1 MLAEVVVKDGVHRV
15 PPAVGQQAVLE
26 VAHALGELGLFGWR
40 LAGLAGELVLDVV
53 EALASVLAAVVLHLC
68 LFVHCLLL
76 ADEPHQLVLLIIR
89 GLRQHL
95 DVLVTAALLPLFPVA
110 LHDGRR
116 DYVVLLP
123 VGLLLVHSPGE
134 VEPGPVHL

>member
-1 MLAEVVVKDGVHRV
+1 MLAEVVVEDGVHRV

-26 VAHALGELGLFGWR
+26 VAHAFGEFGLFCWR

-116 DYVVLLP
+116 DDVVLLP